1 MSASGSREPDLA
13 ERIMDNAAKR
23 QSKRVNEPAHA
34 PAAPGRD
41 VLLALATA
49 WSTSHGSPRPG
60 GVLAVVT
67 PPAAPLTFGVAASVR
82 RTSR

>member
-1 MSASGSREPDLA
+1 
-13 ERIMDNAAKR
+13 MDNAAKR

-67 PPAAPLTFGVAASVR
+67 PPPAAPLTFGVAASVR